1 MGRKY
6 ERIAD
11 FVKTQ
16 VFLVWVLEHTQRFPK
31 TQRFVMAKRVQ
42 DAILDFQ
49 ECLVVAVKSKEPLKS
64 LHEADVNLEKL
75 RRHIRICVD
84 LKLLSMRQYEYAAV
98 QMVELGKLL
107 GGWIGSLRTGRRSG
121 KNQATGFFSDHQLS
135 HVAGRLVE
143 QQSKEL
149 PLG

>member
-1 MGRKY
+1 MK
-6 ERIAD
+6 ESPI

-49 ECLVVAVKSKEPLKS
+49 ECLVIAIKSKEPLKS
-64 LHEADVNLEKL
+64 LHEADINLEKL

-98 QMVELGKLL
+98 QMVEIGKLL
-107 GGWIGSLRTGRRSG
+107 GGWMGSIKTGRRSSE
-121 KNQATGFFSDHQLS
+121 QATGSVLDHQLS
-135 HVAGRLVE
+135 RVAGRLVE

>member
-1 MGRKY
+1 MK
-6 ERIAD
+6 ESPI

-49 ECLVVAVKSKEPLKS
+49 ECIVIATKSREPLKY
-64 LHEADVNLEKL
+64 LHEADINLEKL

-98 QMVELGKLL
+98 QMVEIGKLL
-107 GGWIGSLRTGRRSG
+107 GGWMGSIKTGRRSSE
-121 KNQATGFFSDHQLS
+121 QATGSVLDHQLS
-135 HVAGRLVE
+135 RVAGRLVE